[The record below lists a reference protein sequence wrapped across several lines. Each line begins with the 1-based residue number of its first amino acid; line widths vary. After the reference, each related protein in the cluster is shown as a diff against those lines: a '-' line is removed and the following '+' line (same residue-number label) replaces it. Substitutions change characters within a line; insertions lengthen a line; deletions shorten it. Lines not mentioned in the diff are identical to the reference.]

1 MRALLSILLI
11 FIFLPNPSFSGE
23 YSDLLKRSKTKN
35 SNKLLKV
42 IDETIKG
49 LEVEMKIVKICYQE
63 MKIVNGDKKNKTINE
78 VKKCEPLVDRYN
90 DYIDLTKI
98 YENDKFGKKLEKIWY
113 KIQDGKIKTISL
125 KDFDNK
131 INRLSNAASEIENL
145 YTKIRLLDPRE

>member
-11 FIFLPNPSFSGE
+11 FIFLSNPSFSGE